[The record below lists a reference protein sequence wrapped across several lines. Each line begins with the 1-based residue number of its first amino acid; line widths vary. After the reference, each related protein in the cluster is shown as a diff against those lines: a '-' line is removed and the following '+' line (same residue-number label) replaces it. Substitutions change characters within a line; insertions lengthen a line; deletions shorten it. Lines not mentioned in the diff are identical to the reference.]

1 VIQHIVLFRW
11 KDGVS
16 SAQLDA
22 LEQAV
27 KKLPAQIP
35 ELKDLKWGPD
45 LGFREGNADWG
56 IAAIF
61 EDHAGWHAYQVHAAH
76 KALVSDII
84 SPITAS
90 RTAIQFQIGNA
101 SR

>member
-1 VIQHIVLFRW
+1 VIQHIVLFHW

-22 LEQAV
+22 VDQAV
-27 KKLPAQIP
+27 KKLRSQIP

-45 LGFREGNADWG
+45 LDFREGNADWG
-56 IAAIF
+56 LAAIF
-61 EDHAGWHAYQVHAAH
+61 EDHAGWQAYQVHPAH
-76 KALVSDII
+76 KALVSDVI

-101 SR
+101 SQ